1 MEYVLEETDVIGP
14 QCFVFDQCNVD
25 DFDSAIKFDTTEEM
39 IAHYTGYTDALNVD
53 ESTLFRHAPRANNT
67 TMGSENNNNITVQA
81 KSNLPS
87 ALTTINWCSYLTNN
101 IIADDAPFHDKMEL
115 ISDMLP
121 RTGVDSDMD
130 LLCGYHALVGAELDE
145 DRARAILTLKKHIN
159 KLPSILALIKRFSNH
174 PDILI
179 RLIYHAYE
187 SSAIKSKCIPLYPI
201 SKIESAFIAKFR
213 IVPGELIEAPLNDF
227 YETEISYTVL
237 NTEVGLVDYGHILDV
252 DAVNNQIMSAIERA
266 MLPIVTKDLP
276 NGVMTT
282 ETNIPV
288 IIGQDIKGRN
298 SYFVNIIDQKTTE
311 YIIPVLIGAKWATLT
326 HTAIKPYGQDVES
339 DTVEI
344 LKKQISNP
352 PKTKKR

>member
-25 DFDSAIKFDTTEEM
+25 EFDSAIKFDTTDEM

-53 ESTLFRHAPRANNT
+53 ESTLFRRAHRTTNT
-67 TMGSENNNNITVQA
+67 TIGSENTNNITVQD
-81 KSNLPS
+81 KSDLPIE
-87 ALTTINWCSYLTNN
+87 LTKINWCPYLTSN
-101 IIADDAPFHDKMEL
+101 IIADDAPFHDKMAL

-121 RTGVDSDMD
+121 IAGIGSDMD
-130 LLCGYHALVGAELDE
+130 LLSGYHTLVGAELDE

-159 KLPSILALIKRFSNH
+159 KLPAMLGLIKRFSNH

-187 SSAIKSKCIPLYPI
+187 SSAIKARCIPLYPI
-201 SKIESAFIAKFR
+201 SEIESAFIAKFR
-213 IVPGELIEAPLNDF
+213 IVPGELIEAPINDF
-227 YETEISYTVL
+227 YETEISYTVR
-237 NTEVGLVDYGHILDV
+237 NTEVGLVDYGHLWDV
-252 DAVNNQIMSAIERA
+252 DVVNNQIMSAIERA

-276 NGVMTT
+276 NGIMTT
-282 ETNIPV
+282 ESNIPV

-298 SYFVNIIDQKTTE
+298 SYLVNIIDQKTTE
-311 YIIPVLIGAKWATLT
+311 YIIPVLIGAKWATLS
-326 HTAIKPYGQDVES
+326 HTAIKPYGQDVKS
-339 DTVEI
+339 DTVKI